1 VPIADSKRKT
11 SYWLLRPYFLELLYQ
26 EIYQS
31 WQYSIEVL
39 YKTEYL
45 ENITQSQNREQSLSE
60 FAVSR
65 Y

>member
-26 EIYQS
+26 ETDQS
-31 WQYSIEVL
+31 WQYSIKVL
-39 YKTEYL
+39 FKNEYL
-45 ENITQSQNREQSLSE
+45 EYITQFQNQEQSLSE

>member
-31 WQYSIEVL
+31 WQYSIKVL
-39 YKTEYL
+39 FKNEYL
-45 ENITQSQNREQSLSE
+45 EYITQSQNREQSLSE